1 MWQHKKLNLLDKMKN
16 DENVPDLEVAEVVL
30 AQCNLLD
37 NQYQHKSNVFLTYT
51 IYLLNVEPRKLVF
64 LKTCT
69 TEFDEIIMAF
79 MDQNGRPLAIE
90 DKVNL
95 TVLINK

>member
-37 NQYQHKSNVFLTYT
+37 NQYQHKSNVLLTYT
-51 IYLLNVEPRKLVF
+51 LYLFVKCRTKKISVF
-64 LKTCT
+64 
-69 TEFDEIIMAF
+69 E
-79 MDQNGRPLAIE
+79 
-90 DKVNL
+90 NL
-95 TVLINK
+95 YY